1 MASSSE
7 SLKRRWHFAFK
18 CIFTVVVLWAL
29 YRHFRLSWRNVA
41 DVIRS
46 PAWFLAAC
54 GMPFTLIPAVSV
66 NRWKLFLSQM
76 GIHER
81 FWTLWKINLIA
92 NFQGLV
98 LPSAQGFDVLR
109 MYHLA
114 KRHPG
119 CSAQATGSVLVE
131 RLFGLWIFC
140 AMAVAGLAFAMPRL
154 ENPRPAVWSV
164 GIFSAA
170 VAVGSVLLLNRRL
183 YGFYA
188 HKIPDTPKWGRLAR
202 FLRDTHESLVAF
214 PYRKVFLSSLVY
226 IFLFQLSTM
235 LVSWFLFRA
244 CGTPVPFGIHM
255 AFYPV
260 ISTIALLPVTIG
272 GFGLREGGF
281 AYFYALVG
289 VPPEVAIAV
298 SVLNYMVLTLFSV
311 PLGALLWLLDA
322 KKQIAGKTFSPS
334 RIPKRDISMDSL
346 SSTTSN
352 NTKNP

>member
-1 MASSSE
+1 MAF
-7 SLKRRWHFAFK
+7 H
-18 CIFTVVVLWAL
+18 
-29 YRHFRLSWRNVA
+29 
-41 DVIRS
+41 S
-46 PAWFLAAC
+46 PVWLFAAC
-54 GMPFTLIPAVSV
+54 AIPFTLIPVVAI
-66 NRWKLFLSQM
+66 NRWKLFLAEM
-76 GIHER
+76 GIHES
-81 FWTLWKINLIA
+81 FWILWKINLISI
-92 NFQGLV
+92 FQGLI
-98 LPSAQGFDVLR
+98 LPSTQGFDVFR
-109 MYHLA
+109 VYHLA

-131 RLFGLWIFC
+131 RLFGMWIFC

-154 ENPRPAVWSV
+154 ENPRPAAWSI

-226 IFLFQLSTM
+226 ISLFQLSTM

-281 AYFYALVG
+281 AYFYPLVG

-298 SVLNYMVLTLFSV
+298 SVLNYMVLILLPV

-322 KKQIAGKTFSPS
+322 KTQIAGKTLSPLQITQ
-334 RIPKRDISMDSL
+334 REISMDS
-346 SSTTSN
+346 SSGTTSN